1 MMLFF
6 VEPNKM
12 QIHLIY
18 LSYGKSLLL
27 RQHGC
32 VLSCKFFI
40 VKIHVGFGVRKT
52 DFKSELYY
60 YYTLVCILGKL
71 FHL

>member
-12 QIHLIY
+12 QIQLIS

-32 VLSCKFFI
+32 VLSCKFLI
-40 VKIHVGFGVRKT
+40 VKIPVGFGVRKT
-52 DFKSELYY
+52 NFKSELYY
-60 YYTLVCILGKL
+60 SCVY
-71 FHL
+71 